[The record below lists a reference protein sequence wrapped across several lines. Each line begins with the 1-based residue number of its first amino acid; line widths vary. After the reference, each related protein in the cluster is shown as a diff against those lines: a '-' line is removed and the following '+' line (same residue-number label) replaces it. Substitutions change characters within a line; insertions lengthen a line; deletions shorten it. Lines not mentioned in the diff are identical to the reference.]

1 MADYGTLNGV
11 KGKLNQNTGETSND
25 TVLAAYQE
33 EADEFI
39 NTRVK
44 LMNGSAAVLTDQEL
58 DPLADG
64 LAASLYNYWTSP
76 VKDIKGVQYYEQK
89 IINFLKA
96 KYSGLLDDEHTQ
108 NTFSKPNSRILGTE

>member
-11 KGKLNQNTGETSND
+11 KGKLNQNTGENSND

-39 NTRVK
+39 NTRVT

-64 LAASLYNYWTSP
+64 LAAALYNYWTSP
-76 VKDIKGVQYYEQK
+76 IKDLAGVKMYKQS
-89 IINFLKA
+89 IIDFLKV
-96 KYSGLLDDEHTQ
+96 KFSGILDEEHKQ
-108 NTFSKPNSRILGTE
+108 DTFTKPVSRILGTE

>member
-25 TVLAAYQE
+25 TVLAEYQE

-58 DPLADG
+58 DPLANG
-64 LAASLYNYWTSP
+64 LAAALYNYWTSP
-76 VKDIKGVQYYEQK
+76 VKDLKGTQYYEQK
-89 IINFLKA
+89 IIDFLKA
-96 KYSGLLDDEHTQ
+96 KYSGLLDDKYTQ
-108 NTFSKPNSRILGTE
+108 DTFSKTTSRILGTE